1 MRLTRKLEMG
11 TDKISMKHVY
21 DTCSGEAAPHMT
33 PRHALQRED
42 RKDEHRGRNDSDF
55 DKEFEGHRNGK
66 VMLGDT
72 GTKQTGDI

>member
-1 MRLTRKLEMG
+1 
-11 TDKISMKHVY
+11 
-21 DTCSGEAAPHMT
+21 MT